1 MTDLDH
7 ERGRDR
13 RGAPD
18 GPSLDPLAALVGRA
32 PIALGQV
39 DVERQ
44 ALTYV
49 NDRWRAITGIREP
62 TPIDFSALRRRIHPD
77 DLDAVDTAFEEAIR
91 AGTALDVST
100 RLVRPDGTERHV
112 RFEAT
117 PVPDER
123 GVVTSFAGAMSDVT
137 ELVEVNEVRR
147 RNEQRY
153 RDLIAGAPVGQALY
167 RVDGAMI
174 EVNRAWASL
183 VGREVDEVIGRKA
196 QDFVYDLD
204 RAEAVDIGMRLLS
217 GEVESVT
224 RDRRLVT
231 RSGEP
236 VWVSSTI
243 TLERDAD
250 GEPLYFHSL
259 VIDISEKKA
268 AERELRMSEARYR
281 RLVEDAPVGQ
291 LVAKLD
297 GTLVEVNNA
306 FVAMMRTNRE
316 RLFARRPTELFHP
329 DDLLLLQ
336 REVRRLIDGEV
347 DYFETERRMLRD
359 DGSIMWVSG
368 GTTIIGDDRTS
379 YLHSIV
385 QDVTERRMAEEAL
398 RESETRFRDLADS
411 LPLGV
416 FRSSVDGR
424 LVYVNRHWG
433 DITGIA
439 PEDGIG
445 RDALELVHPDDLSRI
460 QTARDRQILE
470 RGTFAQQVRIVTD
483 SGDVRWV
490 SVHATAA
497 TDVATGEL
505 TGVIGSMEDVT
516 PLVSAQEETARLA
529 GIVEATS
536 DMVGLADAES
546 GQLQYLNRA
555 ARELLGYENTDIAS
569 LTALDLYAE
578 DAQAT
583 WRDAVSPALA
593 EGKTWNGELGMRTAD
608 GAVIPVWQ
616 TIAAKRRDGR
626 MTQISAV
633 GRDVT
638 ERRRFEAAL
647 AHQAT
652 HDALTGLPNRALLL
666 DHLGL
671 ALARSDRGPNLV
683 ALLFLDLDRFKS
695 VNDTL
700 GHEAGDDL
708 LIAVAQRISEVL
720 RPADTVARLGGDEF
734 VILCEEV
741 VDEHHAVSIA
751 QRVLSLVETQPFVL
765 QGTSLALTA
774 SIGIALSPGGEG
786 AHAEALLR
794 DADAAMYRAKDLGR
808 ARLELFD
815 ESMRRRSAERLRLAD
830 ELATALEHGQIVL
843 HYQPCM
849 CLQTGRIVAIE
860 ALARWAH
867 PERGLLPPAE
877 FIEVAE
883 ETGLIVGLGL
893 RVLTEACNQAR
904 QWVEGLGH
912 DAPRMHVNISARQ
925 LTTNNLAELVGMVL
939 DASGLAPERLCLE
952 ITESVLMEDAASV
965 IEALRR
971 LKDLGLT
978 LAIDDFGT
986 GYSSLSYLRRF
997 PVDVLK
1003 VDQSFVD
1010 GLGPDPEDTAI
1021 VAAIVNLAETLELQA
1036 IAEGVET
1043 AEQLQ
1048 LLRELGCAGAQG
1060 FYLAHPAPA
1069 EEVTPLL
1076 VRSVPLAE

>member
-1 MTDLDH
+1 MAGDH
-7 ERGRDR
+7 T
-13 RGAPD
+13 PD
-18 GPSLDPLAALVGRA
+18 PHVTLVGSA
-32 PIALGQV
+32 PVALGQV
-39 DVERQ
+39 DVDRQ
-44 ALTYV
+44 ALTFV
-49 NDRWRAITGIREP
+49 NDRWRAITGIDRP
-62 TPIDFSALRRRIHPD
+62 TPIDFAELQARIHLD
-77 DLDAVDTAFEEAIR
+77 DVDAVNDAFSR
-91 AGTALDVST
+91 AVDQGSDFDVTT
-100 RLVRPDGTERHV
+100 RIVRPDGTTRHV
-112 RFEAT
+112 RFQAT
-117 PVPDER
+117 PLRSEE
-123 GVVTSFAGAMSDVT
+123 GVTHGFAGAMFDIT
-137 ELVEVNEVRR
+137 ELVELTEVRR
-147 RNEQRY
+147 RNEERY
-153 RDLIAGAPVGQALY
+153 RELIASAPVGQALY
-167 RVDGAMI
+167 RVDGEMV
-174 EVNRAWASL
+174 EVNKAWADL
-183 VGREVDEVIGRKA
+183 VGREIDEVVGRKA

-204 RAEAVDIGMRLLS
+204 RDETVEIGKRLLT
-217 GEVESVT
+217 GEIPSVT

-231 RSGEP
+231 RAGEP

-243 TLERDAD
+243 TLERDAA

-268 AERELRMSEARYR
+268 AERELRSSEARYR

-291 LVAKLD
+291 IVSKLD

-306 FVAMMRTNRE
+306 FVAMMGTNRDL
-316 RLFARRPTELFHP
+316 LFSRPPVELFHP
-329 DDLLLLQ
+329 DDLPLLQ
-336 REVRRLIDGEV
+336 REVQRLIVGEV
-347 DYFETERRMLRD
+347 DYFESERRMVRD

-368 GTTIIGDDRTS
+368 GTTIIGDDRTR

-385 QDVTERRMAEEAL
+385 QDITDRKLAEEAL
-398 RESETRFRDLADS
+398 RESETRFRDLVDS

-424 LVYVNRHWG
+424 LVYVNRQWS
-433 DITGIA
+433 DITGIP
-439 PEDGIG
+439 PETGVG
-445 RDALELVHPDDLSRI
+445 RSTLELVHPDDRERVVA
-460 QTARDRQILE
+460 ARNRQIAE
-470 RGTFAQQVRIVTD
+470 RGGFAQRVRIVTPA
-483 SGDVRWV
+483 GDTRWV
-490 SVHATAA
+490 SVHATSAVDPA
-497 TDVATGEL
+497 SGEL
-505 TGVIGSMEDVT
+505 TGFIGSMEDVT

-536 DMVGLADAES
+536 DMVGLADAET
-546 GQLQYLNRA
+546 GRLQYLNRA
-555 ARELLGYENTDIAS
+555 ARQMLGYENADIAS
-569 LTALDLYAE
+569 LTALDLYAPE
-578 DAQAT
+578 AQQL
-583 WRDAVSPALA
+583 WNDVVSPTLLA
-593 EGKTWNGELGMRTAD
+593 GGTWSGELGMRHSN

-616 TIAAKRRDGR
+616 TIAATRRDDGT
-626 MTQISAV
+626 MAQISAM

-652 HDALTGLPNRALLL
+652 HDALTDLPNRALLL

-671 ALARSDRGPNLV
+671 ALARAERSPHLV

-700 GHEAGDDL
+700 GHEAGDEL
-708 LIAVAQRISEVL
+708 LIAVAQRIGEML

-751 QRVLSLVETQPFVL
+751 QRILSLVETQPFVL
-765 QGTSLALTA
+765 QGTALELTA
-774 SIGIALSPGGEG
+774 SIGISLSPGGDD

-830 ELATALEHGQIVL
+830 ELAAAIEHGRIVL

-849 CLQTGRIVAIE
+849 CLQTGRIVAVE
-860 ALARWAH
+860 ALARWDH

-904 QWVEGLGH
+904 QWAEGLG
-912 DAPRMHVNISARQ
+912 DAAPRVHVNISARQ
-925 LTTNNLAELVGMVL
+925 LTTTNLAELVGMVL
-939 DASGLAPERLCLE
+939 DASGLAADRLCLE

-965 IEALRR
+965 IEAVRR
-971 LKDLGLT
+971 LKDLGLV

-1010 GLGPDPEDTAI
+1010 GLGPDPEDSAI
-1021 VAAIVNLAETLELQA
+1021 VAAIVSLADTLDLQA

-1043 AEQLQ
+1043 AEQLE
-1048 LLRELGCAGAQG
+1048 LLRDLGCAGAQG
-1060 FYLAHPAPA
+1060 FYLAAPAPA
-1069 EEVTPLL
+1069 EQITPLL
-1076 VRSVPLAE
+1076 VRSIPLAD

>member
-7 ERGRDR
+7 DRGRDR
-13 RGAPD
+13 REMTGDRPPD
-18 GPSLDPLAALVGRA
+18 PHVTLVGSA
-32 PIALGQV
+32 PVALGQV

-44 ALTYV
+44 ALTFV
-49 NDRWRAITGIREP
+49 NDQWRAITGIDLP
-62 TPIDFSALRRRIHPD
+62 TPIDFAELRARIHPD
-77 DLDAVDTAFEEAIR
+77 DLEAVNAAFARAVVTDAGF
-91 AGTALDVST
+91 DVST
-100 RLVRPDGTERHV
+100 RIVRPDGTIRHV

-117 PVPDER
+117 PVRDH
-123 GVVTSFAGAMSDVT
+123 GVIGSFAGAMFDVT
-137 ELVEVNEVRR
+137 ELVELNDVRR

-167 RVDGAMI
+167 GVDGVMI
-174 EVNRAWASL
+174 EVNRAWANL
-183 VGREVDEVIGRKA
+183 VGHEVDEVVGQNA
-196 QDFVYDLD
+196 LEFLYDAD
-204 RAEAVDIGMRLLS
+204 RDEAVEIGKQLLR

-224 RDRRLVT
+224 RDRRLLT

-243 TLERDAD
+243 TLEHNAD
-250 GEPLYFHSL
+250 GEPVFFHSL

-291 LVAKLD
+291 IVATLD

-306 FVAMMRTNRE
+306 FVAMMRTDRD
-316 RLFARRPTELFHP
+316 RLFSRAPTDLFHP
-329 DDLLLLQ
+329 DDLPVLQ

-347 DYFETERRMLRD
+347 EYFETERRMVRD
-359 DGSIMWVSG
+359 DGSIIWVSG
-368 GTTIIGDDRTS
+368 GTTIIGDERTK
-379 YLHSIV
+379 YLHSII
-385 QDVTERRMAEEAL
+385 QDVTERRLAEEAL

-424 LVYVNRHWG
+424 LVYVNRQWG

-445 RDALELVHPDDLSRI
+445 RDTLEVVHPDDLARI
-460 QTARDRQILE
+460 EAARDRQVAE
-470 RGTFAQQVRIVTD
+470 RGTFAQQVRIITAT
-483 SGDVRWV
+483 GDVRWV

-497 TDVATGEL
+497 TDATTGEL
-505 TGVIGSMEDVT
+505 TGFIGSMEDIT

-536 DMVGLADAES
+536 DMVGLADAET

-555 ARELLGYENTDIAS
+555 ARELLGYQNADIAS
-569 LTALDLYAE
+569 LTALDLYASE
-578 DAQAT
+578 AQET
-583 WRDAVSPALA
+583 WRDVVSPALL
-593 EGKTWNGELGMRTAD
+593 EGNTWNGELGMRTAD

-616 TIAAKRRDGR
+616 TIAAKHRDGR

-652 HDALTGLPNRALLL
+652 HDALTDLPNRALLL

-671 ALARSDRGPNLV
+671 ALARSERSPHLV

-765 QGTSLALTA
+765 QGTTLALTA
-774 SIGIALSPGGEG
+774 SIGIALSPGGDE

-815 ESMRRRSAERLRLAD
+815 ESMRRRSAERLRVAD
-830 ELATALEHGQIVL
+830 ELATAIEHGQILL

-849 CLQTGRIVAIE
+849 CLQTGRIVAVE

-867 PERGLLPPAE
+867 PEHGLLPPAE

-893 RVLTEACNQAR
+893 RVLTEACRQGR
-904 QWVEGLGH
+904 QWAEGLG
-912 DAPRMHVNISARQ
+912 DAAPRVHVNISARQ
-925 LTTNNLAELVGMVL
+925 LTTTNLAELVGMVL
-939 DASGLAPERLCLE
+939 DASGLAPDRLCLE

-965 IEALRR
+965 IEAVRR
-971 LKDLGLT
+971 LKDLGIA

-1010 GLGPDPEDTAI
+1010 GLGPDPEDSAI
-1021 VAAIVNLAETLELQA
+1021 VAAIVNLADTLDLQA

-1043 AEQLQ
+1043 AEQLE
-1048 LLRELGCAGAQG
+1048 LLRELGCDGAQG

-1069 EEVTPLL
+1069 EEITPLL
-1076 VRSVPLAE
+1076 VRTRPLAD